1 MAGIDRLAGS
11 GASLEQL
18 GELEEIRAG
27 VAPHEFESPVGV
39 ILAAGTGSRLG
50 VGSKALAR
58 LAGITL
64 LERAVATLRAIGIE
78 EILVVVGHE
87 KERLHEFVRE
97 RGLAVQ
103 LVENGDF
110 GLGNGSSALVG
121 ARTAERRFLLAMVDH
136 VVDPEALRRLL
147 CSEAAFVLAVDS
159 RPRACDLDEATK
171 VRLQGP
177 RVVAVG
183 RELDVW
189 EAVDAGLALCDA
201 EVADV
206 AERCLAAGEQSWN
219 AVKRRWLGE
228 GGEIEAVDLEGL
240 FWIDVDTPADRRRAE
255 RTLVSLAAR
264 KQLDGPVSRLVN
276 RRLSRSISLVALR
289 AAVSPGAAT
298 VATFLFA
305 LAAAAVLALGVVW
318 PAALVAGGI
327 LVQLAS
333 IIDGV
338 DGEIARASLRSSPFG
353 GFLDSVL
360 DRAADTAVLAA
371 LAVAAGLDATTW
383 ALLAVA
389 LFGSLMTPYVK
400 AAYEAAYRRPLPRP
414 ISPIN
419 AGRDVRLLVVWPL
432 GSRAPALLGP
442 PRARDLDER
451 RGRAALRPRRPSAL
465 DRHECPFRRA
475 ADTE

>member
-11 GASLEQL
+11 GASLEQF
-18 GELEEIRAG
+18 GELEGIRVG
-27 VAPHEFESPVGV
+27 VAPPEFELPVGV

-64 LERAVATLRAIGIE
+64 LERAVSTFQAVGIE

-87 KERLHEFVRE
+87 KERLRGFVRE
-97 RGLAVQ
+97 RGLGVQ

-110 GLGNGSSALVG
+110 GLGNGSSAFVG
-121 ARTAERRFLLAMVDH
+121 ARAAGGRFLLAMVDH
-136 VVDPEALRRLL
+136 VVDPEAVRRLL
-147 CSEAAFVLAVDS
+147 RSEAAFALAVDS
-159 RPRACDLDEATK
+159 RPHACDLDEATK
-171 VRLQGP
+171 VRLQGL
-177 RVVAVG
+177 RVVAVR

-255 RTLVSLAAR
+255 RMLASLAAR
-264 KQLDGPVSRLVN
+264 KPLDGPVSRRIN
-276 RRLSRSISLVALR
+276 RRLSGPISLVLLR
-289 AAVSPGAAT
+289 AGVSPGAAT
-298 VATFLFA
+298 VATFFFA

-333 IIDGV
+333 ILDGV
-338 DGEIARASLRSSPFG
+338 DGEIARASLRASPFG

-383 ALLAVA
+383 ALLAAA
-389 LFGSLMTPYVK
+389 LFGSFMTPYVR
-400 AAYEAAYRRPLPRP
+400 AAYEAAYRRPLPRS

-419 AGRDVRLLVVWPL
+419 AGRDVRLLVVSLSAIALQPL
-432 GSRAPALLGP
+432 WGLVALAILTNAEAAQRFVRAA
-442 PRARDLDER
+442 RAR
-451 RGRAALRPRRPSAL
+451 
-465 DRHECPFRRA
+465 
-475 ADTE
+475 

>member
-1 MAGIDRLAGS
+1 MAGIDRFAGS

-18 GELEEIRAG
+18 GELEEIRLG
-27 VAPHEFESPVGV
+27 VVPPEFESPVGV

-64 LERAVATLRAIGIE
+64 LERAVATLRAVGIE

-87 KERLHEFVRE
+87 KERVREFVRE
-97 RGLAVQ
+97 RGLGVQ

-121 ARTAERRFLLAMVDH
+121 ARAAGRRFLLAMVDH

-147 CSEAAFVLAVDS
+147 RSEAAFALAVDS
-159 RPRACDLDEATK
+159 RPQLYDVDEATK

-177 RVVAVG
+177 RVVAVR

-240 FWIDVDTPADRRRAE
+240 FWIDVDTPTDRRRAE

-264 KQLDGPVSRLVN
+264 KPLDGPVSRLVN
-276 RRLSRSISLVALR
+276 RRLSWPISLVLLR
-289 AAVSPGAAT
+289 AGVSPGAAT
-298 VATFLFA
+298 VATFFFA

-318 PAALVAGGI
+318 PAALVLGGL

-333 IIDGV
+333 ILDGV

-360 DRAADTAVLAA
+360 DRAADAAVLAA

-383 ALLAVA
+383 ALLAAA

-414 ISPIN
+414 ISRFN
-419 AGRDVRLLVVWPL
+419 AGRDVRLLVASLSAV
-432 GSRAPALLGP
+432 ALQPFWGLVALAILTNAEAVQRFVGAA
-442 PRARDLDER
+442 RAR
-451 RGRAALRPRRPSAL
+451 
-465 DRHECPFRRA
+465 
-475 ADTE
+475 

>member
-1 MAGIDRLAGS
+1 VAGIDRLAGS
-11 GASLEQL
+11 GASLEQRREL
-18 GELEEIRAG
+18 GEIRVS
-27 VAPHEFESPVGV
+27 VAPAEVESPVGV

-64 LERAVATLRAIGIE
+64 LERAVSTLRAVGVE
-78 EILVVVGHE
+78 EILVVVGYE

-97 RGLAVQ
+97 RGLGVR

-121 ARTAERRFLLAMVDH
+121 ARAAGGRFVLAMVDH

-147 CSEAAFVLAVDS
+147 RSEASFALAVDS
-159 RPRACDLDEATK
+159 RPRFCDVDEATK
-171 VRLQGP
+171 VRLQGGC
-177 RVVAVG
+177 VVAVR

-189 EAVDAGLALCDA
+189 DAVDAGLALCDA
-201 EVADV
+201 GVAQV

-240 FWIDVDTPADRRRAE
+240 FWIDVDTPVDRRRAE

-264 KQLDGPVSRLVN
+264 KPLDGPVSRLVN
-276 RRLSRSISLVALR
+276 RRFSRPISLVVLR
-289 AAVSPGAAT
+289 AGVSPGAAT

-305 LAAAAVLALGVVW
+305 LAAAAVLALGAVW
-318 PAALVAGGI
+318 PAALVLGGI

-333 IIDGV
+333 ILDGV
-338 DGEIARASLRSSPFG
+338 DGEIARASLRTSPFG

-360 DRAADTAVLAA
+360 DRAADAAVLAA

-383 ALLAVA
+383 ALLAAA

-414 ISPIN
+414 ISPIT
-419 AGRDVRLLVVWPL
+419 AGRDVRLLVASLAAVALQPL
-432 GSRAPALLGP
+432 WGLVVLAILTNAEAVQRFVRASL
-442 PRARDLDER
+442 AR
-451 RGRAALRPRRPSAL
+451 
-465 DRHECPFRRA
+465 
-475 ADTE
+475 

>member
-1 MAGIDRLAGS
+1 MAGIDRFAGS
-11 GASLEQL
+11 GASLEQV
-18 GELEEIRAG
+18 GELEEIRVG
-27 VAPHEFESPVGV
+27 VAPPEFELPVGV

-58 LAGITL
+58 VAGITL
-64 LERAVATLRAIGIE
+64 LERAVSTLREVGVE

-87 KERLHEFVRE
+87 TERVREFVRE
-97 RGLAVQ
+97 RGLGVQ

-121 ARTAERRFLLAMVDH
+121 ARAAGRRFLLAMVDH

-147 CSEAAFVLAVDS
+147 RSEAAFALAVDS
-159 RPRACDLDEATK
+159 RPQLCDLDEATK
-171 VRLQGP
+171 VGLQGP
-177 RVVAVG
+177 RVVAVR

-240 FWIDVDTPADRRRAE
+240 FWIDVDTPTDRRRAE
-255 RTLVSLAAR
+255 HTLVSLAAS
-264 KQLDGPVSRLVN
+264 KPLDGPVSRLVN
-276 RRLSRSISLVALR
+276 RRLSGPISLVLLR
-289 AAVSPGAAT
+289 AGVSPGAAT
-298 VATFLFA
+298 VATFFFA
-305 LAAAAVLALGVVW
+305 LAAAAVLALGVAW
-318 PAALVAGGI
+318 PAALVLGGI
-327 LVQLAS
+327 LVQAAS
-333 IIDGV
+333 ILDGV
-338 DGEIARASLRSSPFG
+338 DGEIARASLRESPFG

-360 DRAADTAVLAA
+360 DRAADAAVLAA

-383 ALLAVA
+383 SLLAAA

-400 AAYEAAYRRPLPRP
+400 AAYEAAYRRPLARP
-414 ISPIN
+414 ISGFN
-419 AGRDVRLLVVWPL
+419 AGRDVRLLVASLSAV
-432 GSRAPALLGP
+432 ALQPFWGLVALAILTNAEAVQRFVGAA
-442 PRARDLDER
+442 RAR
-451 RGRAALRPRRPSAL
+451 
-465 DRHECPFRRA
+465 
-475 ADTE
+475 

>member
-1 MAGIDRLAGS
+1 MARIEHLAE
-11 GASLEQL
+11 GARL
-18 GELEEIRAG
+18 GELQEIRVG
-27 VAPHEFESPVGV
+27 VLPPEVESPVGV

-64 LERAVATLRAIGIE
+64 LERAACTLRVVGIE

-87 KERLHEFVRE
+87 KERVREFVRQ
-97 RGLAVQ
+97 RGLGVQ

-121 ARTAERRFLLAMVDH
+121 ARAAGRRFLLAMVDH

-147 CSEAAFVLAVDS
+147 RSEAAFALAVDS
-159 RPRACDLDEATK
+159 RPRFCDVDEATK

-177 RVVAVG
+177 RVVAV
-183 RELDVW
+183 RRQLDVW
-189 EAVDAGLALCDA
+189 EAVDAGLALCDV
-201 EVADV
+201 EVAEV

-228 GGEIEAVDLEGL
+228 GGEIEAVDLEGR
-240 FWIDVDTPADRRRAE
+240 FWIDVDTLADRRRAE
-255 RTLVSLAAR
+255 RALVSLAAR
-264 KQLDGPVSRLVN
+264 KPLDGPVSRHVN
-276 RRLSRSISLVALR
+276 RRLSGPTSLVLLR
-289 AAVSPGAAT
+289 AGVSPGAAT
-298 VATFLFA
+298 AAAFLFA
-305 LAAAAVLALGVVW
+305 LAAAAVLALGVTW
-318 PAALVAGGI
+318 AAALVLGGL

-333 IIDGV
+333 ILDGV
-338 DGEIARASLRSSPFG
+338 DGEIARASLRESPLG

-360 DRAADTAVLAA
+360 DRVADAAVLGA
-371 LAVAAGLDATTW
+371 LAVAAGLNGTTW
-383 ALLAVA
+383 PVLAAA

-419 AGRDVRLLVVWPL
+419 AGRDVRLLVASLSAVALQPL
-432 GSRAPALLGP
+432 WGLVALAILTNAEAVQRFVGAARA
-442 PRARDLDER
+442 
-451 RGRAALRPRRPSAL
+451 
-465 DRHECPFRRA
+465 HH
-475 ADTE
+475 

>member
-1 MAGIDRLAGS
+1 VAGIDRLAGS

-18 GELEEIRAG
+18 GEREEIRVG
-27 VAPHEFESPVGV
+27 VMPPEVESPVGV
-39 ILAAGTGSRLG
+39 VLAAGTGSRLG

-58 LAGITL
+58 VAGITL
-64 LERAVATLRAIGIE
+64 LERAVSSLRAVGIE
-78 EILVVVGHE
+78 EIVVVVGYE
-87 KERLHEFVRE
+87 KQRLRGFVRE
-97 RGLAVQ
+97 RGLGVG

-121 ARTAERRFLLAMVDH
+121 ARAAGGRFLIAMVDH

-147 CSEAAFVLAVDS
+147 RSEAAFALAVDS
-159 RPRACDLDEATK
+159 RPQACDLDEATK
-171 VRLQGP
+171 VRLQGS

-201 EVADV
+201 GVAEV

-255 RTLVSLAAR
+255 HTLVSLAAR
-264 KQLDGPVSRLVN
+264 KPLDGPVSRLVN
-276 RRLSRSISLVALR
+276 RRFSGPISLLLLR
-289 AAVSPGAAT
+289 AGVSPGAAT

-305 LAAAAVLALGVVW
+305 LAAAAVLALGAVW
-318 PAALVAGGI
+318 PAALVLGGI

-333 IIDGV
+333 ILDGV

-360 DRAADTAVLAA
+360 DRAADAAVLAA

-383 ALLAVA
+383 ALLAAA

-400 AAYEAAYRRPLPRP
+400 AAYEAAYGRPLPRP
-414 ISPIN
+414 TLPIT
-419 AGRDVRLLVVWPL
+419 AGRDVRLLVASLAAVALQPL
-432 GSRAPALLGP
+432 WGLVALAILTNAEAAQRFVRASRA
-442 PRARDLDER
+442 R
-451 RGRAALRPRRPSAL
+451 
-465 DRHECPFRRA
+465 
-475 ADTE
+475 

>member
-1 MAGIDRLAGS
+1 VAGIDRFAGS
-11 GASLEQL
+11 GASLEQRRKL
-18 GELEEIRAG
+18 GERRPG
-27 VAPHEFESPVGV
+27 VVLPEFESPVGV

-64 LERAVATLRAIGIE
+64 LERAVATLRAVGVE
-78 EILVVVGHE
+78 EILVVVGYE
-87 KERLHEFVRE
+87 KERLREFVRE
-97 RGLAVQ
+97 RGLGVR

-121 ARTAERRFLLAMVDH
+121 SRAAGGRFVLAMVDH

-147 CSEAAFVLAVDS
+147 RSEAAFALAVDS
-159 RPRACDLDEATK
+159 RPRFCDVDEATK
-171 VRLQGP
+171 VRLQGGCVV
-177 RVVAVG
+177 RVA

-201 EVADV
+201 EVAGV

-228 GGEIEAVDLEGL
+228 GGEIETVDLEGL
-240 FWIDVDTPADRRRAE
+240 FWIDVDTPADWRRAE
-255 RTLVSLAAR
+255 STLVSLAAR
-264 KQLDGPVSRLVN
+264 KPLDGPVSRLVN
-276 RRLSRSISLVALR
+276 RRLSAPISLVLLR
-289 AAVSPGAAT
+289 AGVSPGAAT

-305 LAAAAVLALGVVW
+305 LAAAAVLALGAVW
-318 PAALVAGGI
+318 PAALVLGGL
-327 LVQLAS
+327 LVQAAS
-333 IIDGV
+333 ILDGV

-360 DRAADTAVLAA
+360 DRAADAAVLAA

-389 LFGSLMTPYVK
+389 LFGSLMTPYVR
-400 AAYEAAYRRPLPRP
+400 AAYEAAYRRPLPRL

-419 AGRDVRLLVVWPL
+419 AGRDVRLLIVSLSAVALQPFWGL
-432 GSRAPALLGP
+432 VALAILANAEAVQRFVRASRA
-442 PRARDLDER
+442 R
-451 RGRAALRPRRPSAL
+451 
-465 DRHECPFRRA
+465 
-475 ADTE
+475 

>member
-11 GASLEQL
+11 GASLEQF
-18 GELEEIRAG
+18 GELEGIRVG
-27 VAPHEFESPVGV
+27 VAPPEFELPVGV

-64 LERAVATLRAIGIE
+64 LERAVSTFQAVGIE

-87 KERLHEFVRE
+87 KERLRGFVRE
-97 RGLAVQ
+97 RGLGVQ

-110 GLGNGSSALVG
+110 GLGNGSSAFVG
-121 ARTAERRFLLAMVDH
+121 ARAAGGRFLLAMVDH
-136 VVDPEALRRLL
+136 VVDPEAVRRLL
-147 CSEAAFVLAVDS
+147 RSEAAFALAVDS
-159 RPRACDLDEATK
+159 RPHACDLDEATK
-171 VRLQGP
+171 VRLQGL
-177 RVVAVG
+177 RVVAVR

-255 RTLVSLAAR
+255 RMLASLAAR
-264 KQLDGPVSRLVN
+264 KPLDGPVSRRIN
-276 RRLSRSISLVALR
+276 RRLSGPISLVLLR
-289 AAVSPGAAT
+289 AGVSPGAAT
-298 VATFLFA
+298 VATFFFA

-333 IIDGV
+333 ILDGV
-338 DGEIARASLRSSPFG
+338 DGEIARASLRTSPFG

-383 ALLAVA
+383 ALLAAA
-389 LFGSLMTPYVK
+389 LFGSFMTPYVR
-400 AAYEAAYRRPLPRP
+400 AAYEAAYRRPLPRS

-419 AGRDVRLLVVWPL
+419 AGRDVRLLVVSLSAIALQPL
-432 GSRAPALLGP
+432 WGLVALAILTNAEAVQRFVRAA
-442 PRARDLDER
+442 RAR
-451 RGRAALRPRRPSAL
+451 
-465 DRHECPFRRA
+465 
-475 ADTE
+475 

>member
-1 MAGIDRLAGS
+1 VAGIDRLAGS

-18 GELEEIRAG
+18 GELEEIRVG
-27 VAPHEFESPVGV
+27 VAPPEFELPVGV

-64 LERAVATLRAIGIE
+64 LERAVSTLRAVGIE
-78 EILVVVGHE
+78 EILVVVGYE
-87 KERLHEFVRE
+87 KERVRNFARE
-97 RGLAVQ
+97 RGLGVQ

-110 GLGNGSSALVG
+110 GLGNGSSAFVG
-121 ARTAERRFLLAMVDH
+121 ARAAGRRFLIAMVDH

-147 CSEAAFVLAVDS
+147 RSEAAFALAVDS
-159 RPRACDLDEATK
+159 RPRVCDLDEATK
-171 VRLQGP
+171 VRLQGR
-177 RVVAVG
+177 RVVAVR
-183 RELDVW
+183 RELEVW
-189 EAVDAGLALCDA
+189 DAVDAGLALCDA
-201 EVADV
+201 EVTQV
-206 AERCLAAGEQSWN
+206 AERCLAAGERSWN

-255 RTLVSLAAR
+255 RTVVSLAAR
-264 KQLDGPVSRLVN
+264 KPLDGPVSRLVN
-276 RRLSRSISLVALR
+276 RRLSGPISLVLLR
-289 AAVSPGAAT
+289 AGVSPGAAT

-305 LAAAAVLALGVVW
+305 LAAAAVLALGVAW
-318 PAALVAGGI
+318 PAALVLGGV

-333 IIDGV
+333 ILDGV

-360 DRAADTAVLAA
+360 DRAADAAVLAA
-371 LAVAAGLDATTW
+371 LAIAAGLDATTW
-383 ALLAVA
+383 ALLAAA

-414 ISPIN
+414 ISPIS
-419 AGRDVRLLVVWPL
+419 AGRDVRLFVAALSAIALQPLWGLV
-432 GSRAPALLGP
+432 ALAILTNAEAVRRFVGTA
-442 PRARDLDER
+442 RAR
-451 RGRAALRPRRPSAL
+451 
-465 DRHECPFRRA
+465 
-475 ADTE
+475 

>member
-11 GASLEQL
+11 GASLEQF
-18 GELEEIRAG
+18 GELEGIRVG
-27 VAPHEFESPVGV
+27 VAPPEFELPVGV

-64 LERAVATLRAIGIE
+64 LERAVSTFQAVGIE

-87 KERLHEFVRE
+87 KERLRGFVRE
-97 RGLAVQ
+97 RGLGVQ

-110 GLGNGSSALVG
+110 GLGNGSSAFVG
-121 ARTAERRFLLAMVDH
+121 ARAAGGRFLLAMVDH
-136 VVDPEALRRLL
+136 VVDLEAVRRLL
-147 CSEAAFVLAVDS
+147 RSEAAFALAVDS
-159 RPRACDLDEATK
+159 RPHACDLDEATK
-171 VRLQGP
+171 VRLQGL
-177 RVVAVG
+177 RVVAVR

-255 RTLVSLAAR
+255 RMLASLAAR
-264 KQLDGPVSRLVN
+264 KPLDGPVSRRIN
-276 RRLSRSISLVALR
+276 RRLSGPISLVLLR
-289 AAVSPGAAT
+289 AGVSPGAAT
-298 VATFLFA
+298 VATFFFA

-333 IIDGV
+333 ILDGV
-338 DGEIARASLRSSPFG
+338 DGEIARASLRASPFG

-383 ALLAVA
+383 ALLAAA
-389 LFGSLMTPYVK
+389 LFGSFMTPYVR
-400 AAYEAAYRRPLPRP
+400 AAYEAAYRRPLPRS

-419 AGRDVRLLVVWPL
+419 AGRDVRLLVVSLSAIALQPL
-432 GSRAPALLGP
+432 WGLVALAILTNAEAAQRFVRAA
-442 PRARDLDER
+442 RAR
-451 RGRAALRPRRPSAL
+451 
-465 DRHECPFRRA
+465 
-475 ADTE
+475 

>member
-1 MAGIDRLAGS
+1 MARIDHLAE
-11 GASLEQL
+11 GARL
-18 GELEEIRAG
+18 GELEEIRVG
-27 VAPHEFESPVGV
+27 VAPPGIDSPVGV

-64 LERAVATLRAIGIE
+64 LERAVNTLRAVGIE

-87 KERLHEFVRE
+87 KEHVRESVRE
-97 RGLAVQ
+97 RGLGVR

-110 GLGNGSSALVG
+110 SLGNGSSAFVG
-121 ARTAERRFLLAMVDH
+121 ARAAGRRFLLAMVDH
-136 VVDPEALRRLL
+136 VFDPEALRRLL
-147 CSEAAFVLAVDS
+147 HSEAAFALAVDS
-159 RPRACDLDEATK
+159 RPRLCDVDEATK
-171 VRLQGP
+171 VRLQGL
-177 RVVAVG
+177 RVVAVT
-183 RELDVW
+183 RELEVW
-189 EAVDAGLALCDA
+189 EAVDAGLALCDP
-201 EVADV
+201 EVAQV

-228 GGEIEAVDLEGL
+228 GGEIAAVDLEGL

-255 RTLVSLAAR
+255 RALVSQAAS

-276 RRLSRSISLVALR
+276 RRLSGPISLVLLR
-289 AAVSPGAAT
+289 AGVSPGAAT

-305 LAAAAVLALGVVW
+305 LAGAAVLALGVVW
-318 PAALVAGGI
+318 AAALVAGGI
-327 LVQLAS
+327 LVQVAS
-333 IIDGV
+333 VLDGV
-338 DGEIARASLRSSPFG
+338 DGEIARASLRESPLG

-360 DRAADTAVLAA
+360 DRAADAAVLAA

-383 ALLAVA
+383 ALLAAA

-419 AGRDVRLLVVWPL
+419 AGRDVRLLVASLSAV
-432 GSRAPALLGP
+432 ALQPFWGLVVLAILANAEAVQRFVGAA
-442 PRARDLDER
+442 RAR
-451 RGRAALRPRRPSAL
+451 
-465 DRHECPFRRA
+465 
-475 ADTE
+475 